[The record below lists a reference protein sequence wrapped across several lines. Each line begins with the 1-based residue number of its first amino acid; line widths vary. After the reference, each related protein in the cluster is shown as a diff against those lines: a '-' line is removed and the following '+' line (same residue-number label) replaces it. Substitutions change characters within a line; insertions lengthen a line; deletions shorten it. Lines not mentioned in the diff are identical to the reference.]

1 MSLIIGKNIM
11 TFCFSLCNV
20 SRENQHIIVPKNAL
34 GTEMNMNS
42 IINNSREKGSELVMY
57 ILKRCL

>member
-1 MSLIIGKNIM
+1 M